1 MRAFVTGSTGLLG
14 NNLVRLLVAQGH
26 QVKALTRSREKAAH
40 LLGDLDVTIVQGDMH
55 DVRSF
60 APALE
65 GCDCLFHT
73 AAYFREYF
81 QTGGHWDLLEQTN
94 ITGTIALLHEAERRG
109 IRKVIYVSTVGVIGA
124 NPSGA
129 PSDESSSSD
138 PKMLHNLYFRSKVL
152 AEEAIAR
159 FLQDHAL
166 AVVFILPAVMFG
178 PADTGP
184 TISGQIVR
192 AFLDRKIPALIDGG
206 IPFVDARDVAQAMLE
221 AVEKGRSG
229 ERYII
234 GGHYCTMADL
244 LTTLEKV
251 SGVPA
256 STRRLPYPVILAY
269 AWLSELHGRVTG
281 RPVLLSR
288 EIVQIM
294 RYQLQVVSDKAMR
307 ELGVRFRPV
316 EETLRDEVEWYRSHQ

>member
-14 NNLVRLLVAQGH
+14 NNVVRLLVAQGH
-26 QVKALTRSREKAAH
+26 QVKALTRSREKATH
-40 LLGDLDVTIVQGDMH
+40 LLGDLDVTIVQGDTH
-55 DVRSF
+55 DVRGF

-138 PKMLHNLYFRSKVL
+138 PKMLHNLYFRSKVF

-206 IPFVDARDVAQAMLE
+206 
-221 AVEKGRSG
+221 
-229 ERYII
+229 
-234 GGHYCTMADL
+234 
-244 LTTLEKV
+244 
-251 SGVPA
+251 
-256 STRRLPYPVILAY
+256 YPS
-269 AWLSELHGRVTG
+269 WTHE
-281 RPVLLSR
+281 
-288 EIVQIM
+288 M
-294 RYQLQVVSDKAMR
+294 
-307 ELGVRFRPV
+307 
-316 EETLRDEVEWYRSHQ
+316 